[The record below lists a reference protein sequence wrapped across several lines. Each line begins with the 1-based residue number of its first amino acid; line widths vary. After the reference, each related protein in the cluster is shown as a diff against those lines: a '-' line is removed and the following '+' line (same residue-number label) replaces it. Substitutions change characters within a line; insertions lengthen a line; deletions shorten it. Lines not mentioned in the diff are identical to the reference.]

1 MNRSLNPAA
10 QIYVAELWGKIIGFV
25 AILHFPHPKARNLKK
40 ITRVV
45 VLPDYQGIG
54 IGKVLINFVAKFYTN
69 LGFRVSIT
77 TSHPAINKS
86 LKLPWNLVR
95 QGRTS
100 SIGKTSTRKMFG
112 RTISTRRYTCSWEY
126 KPKLL
131 INQNNVK

>member
-10 QIYVAELWGKIIGFV
+10 QIYVAELWGKIIGFI
-25 AILHFPHPKARNLKK
+25 AILHFPHAQVRNMKK

-54 IGKVLINFVAKFYTN
+54 IGKVLMNFVAKFYAD
-69 LGFRVSIT
+69 LGFRVTIT

-86 LKLPWNLVR
+86 MKPPWYLFR

-112 RTISTRRYTCSWEY
+112 RTLTIGRFTCSWEY
-126 KPKLL
+126 KPNLL
-131 INQNNVK
+131 IKNQNA